1 MPSDFAIRVMTRN
14 AAANPALRV
23 MKPRLA
29 IVRLG
34 AMDPVPAWADG
45 HFSSVTRTANELS
58 VVCVEDRV
66 PDDVTAE
73 RKWLALEVA
82 GPLDLGEVGILATIV
97 EPLKL
102 AGISIFAISTYDTD
116 YILVRESQIE
126 PAIRA
131 LRQAGYRLTEQ

>member
-1 MPSDFAIRVMTRN
+1 MSRN
-14 AAANPALRV
+14 ADANRELRV
-23 MKPRLA
+23 LKPRLA
-29 IVRLG
+29 IVSLG
-34 AMDPVPAWADG
+34 ATDPVPAWADG

-66 PDDVTAE
+66 PDDVAAE
-73 RKWLALEVA
+73 RTWLALEVA

-116 YILVRESQIE
+116 YILVREFQIE